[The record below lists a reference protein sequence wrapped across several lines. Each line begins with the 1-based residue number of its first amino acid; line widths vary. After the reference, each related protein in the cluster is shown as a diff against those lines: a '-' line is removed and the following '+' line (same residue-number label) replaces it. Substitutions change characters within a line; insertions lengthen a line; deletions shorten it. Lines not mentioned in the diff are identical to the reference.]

1 VNTPRTA
8 RDRVDRVFAVIR
20 RMGRFAVLGV
30 IVCVLGSAAS
40 VAYATLR
47 KRTYKS
53 EAMILYRD
61 PDGARL
67 SETALSRTRLEQIIT
82 SARLYGGIIAD
93 HGMPDA
99 VDEMRKHVRLRQH
112 EGDTFVLSFDDTNP
126 QRAKD
131 VTAQLAD
138 ALVVDNARPV
148 ADPTPDAAK
157 EAFDRERA
165 RLESELSRKEA
176 ALALFVS
183 KHPEFSKEAHAV
195 QVPPPRPA
203 ARPAPTA
210 KNDSTLAMLERETQ
224 RLQERLAQ
232 PAGVRKEAT
241 ADPALVAAKQSADAE
256 LAAAQRDLADKQAN
270 FTEQHPDVRAARE
283 KVKAAQDK
291 AKEAD
296 EAVAASL
303 AAAQQKATAS
313 QEDEGYID
321 RGALENQ
328 LKRIQDEIA
337 EYKRRKAENAAP
349 TTAVASSVVAQEA
362 EWTRLNRELT
372 DVHDRLAILRDQ
384 EAKAPRVEAAPRTAQ
399 MAVIEPAYLPS
410 HEEAP
415 DHNQV
420 LAAGLVATAVLALLV
435 MLGLALID
443 DHIYDRVDIER
454 MGAPLVGVVPRATR
468 KAVKLG

>member
-1 VNTPRTA
+1 VNASRTA
-8 RDRVDRVFAVIR
+8 RDRVDRAFAFVR
-20 RMGRFAVLGV
+20 RMGRFFLPALVL
-30 IVCVLGSAAS
+30 CVLGCAGAFTF
-40 VAYATLR
+40 ATLR
-47 KRTYKS
+47 KGTYKS

-67 SETALSRTRLEQIIT
+67 QETALSRTRLEQIIT
-82 SARLYGGIIAD
+82 GAHLYGGIIAD

-112 EGDTFVLSFDDTNP
+112 EGDTFVLSFEDTDP
-126 QRAKD
+126 KRAKE

-148 ADPTPDAAK
+148 ADPAPEAAK

-165 RLESELSRKEA
+165 RLQSEQQRKEA
-176 ALALFVS
+176 ALTLFVS
-183 KHPEFSKEAHAV
+183 KHPEFSREAQAA
-195 QVPPPRPA
+195 RLPA
-203 ARPAPTA
+203 PKPRPAPTA

-224 RLQERLAQ
+224 RLEERLAQ
-232 PAGVRKEAT
+232 PVGSHKEAA
-241 ADPALVAAKQSADAE
+241 ADPALVAAKQTADAE
-256 LAAAQRDLADKQAN
+256 LAAAQRDLADKEAG
-270 FTEQHPDVRAARE
+270 FTEQHPDVRAARD
-283 KVKAAQDK
+283 KVKAAQEK
-291 AKEAD
+291 AKHAD
-296 EAVAASL
+296 DAVAASL
-303 AAAQQKATAS
+303 TAAQQRSAAS

-328 LKRIQDEIA
+328 LKRIREEIA
-337 EYKRRKAENAAP
+337 DYKKRKAENAAP
-349 TTAVASSVVAQEA
+349 TTVIASSVVAQEA

-384 EAKAPRVEAAPRTAQ
+384 EAKAPVVEAAPRTAQ

-415 DHNQV
+415 DRRQV
-420 LAAGLVATAVLALLV
+420 LAAGVAASVLLSLLLMV
-435 MLGLALID
+435 GLALID

-454 MGAPLVGVVPRATR
+454 LGVPLLGVVPRSR
-468 KAVKLG
+468 GKAVKLG